1 MDNKDSEAEIHP
13 LKTEDVKAQENHEHF
28 VERRIVKSSGLS
40 RLSRWRTAAFF
51 ISLFLCL
58 IIVFAFS
65 FIIPCP
71 ERPVSERTWFQ
82 YYNNAVPY
90 HFLEIEDVNED
101 KVQDVLFAFKSSHGS
116 DSFNR
121 SCVDEGL
128 PSPCAF
134 IAAVSGTNGSVLWEI
149 PAAEDVQWLQCGIQQ
164 LGTAGDLGCLVLEK
178 SPALTAVDMRTGE
191 VLWRHSSNFGANDTL
206 LTPLSVI
213 PDVDND
219 GVQDLI
225 IFIAKG
231 GQVKTFIHSGK
242 TGQQIGS
249 TGSLSMDG
257 SARYVQ
263 LHLHSSS
270 YFLFYTENSLYAYS
284 LNDLCSATI
293 GMDVKLPSFQPDPH
307 WEKHIDRATHRL
319 SLPRFGHIHYLAKVP
334 VQSRD
339 NILVVNSEMAMLINT
354 KDLHTV
360 WTLNVSRA
368 LSEPLLGYYKPDDH
382 GIVLESEIGPNRKKV
397 MIVERESGAVQWEL
411 KLNSGAGSPGPATLP
426 TADHRSA
433 FLMWGD
439 YQEPGNET
447 RHRAPLQKLYL
458 FHPSYTNVLLELRNS
473 TDQIIAFTAALFE
486 RSRHACYVLLRG
498 PQPSE
503 GPGPVS
509 LMKRKLKEDVLG
521 SKVIWLR
528 HMAGD
533 HEQLIRDRLYRM
545 RFQSRD

>member
-13 LKTEDVKAQENHEHF
+13 LKTEDVKAQENHENF

-71 ERPVSERTWFQ
+71 ERPVSERTWFR
-82 YYNNAVPY
+82 YYNDAVPY
-90 HFLEIEDVNED
+90 QFLAIEDVNED
-101 KVQDVLFAFKSSHGS
+101 KVQDVLFAFKSSNGS
-116 DSFNR
+116 SSFNR
-121 SCVDEGL
+121 SCLDEGL

-134 IAAVSGTNGSVLWEI
+134 VAAVSGTNGSVLWES

-164 LGTAGDLGCLVLEK
+164 LGVAEAPGCLVVGKPL
-178 SPALTAVDMRTGE
+178 SLIAIDLQTGE
-191 VLWRHSSNFGANDTL
+191 VLWRESGDVGANYTL

-225 IFIAKG
+225 IFITKG

-249 TGSLSMDG
+249 TGSLTVDG
-257 SARYVQ
+257 NARYVR
-263 LHLHSSS
+263 LDLRSSS

-284 LNDLCSATI
+284 LKDLCSAAV
-293 GMDVKLPSFQPDPH
+293 GMEIKLPGLQQDPQ
-307 WEKHIDRATHRL
+307 WEKNIDRTTHRL
-319 SLPRFGHIHYLAKVP
+319 SLLRFGDFRYLAKVP
-334 VQSRD
+334 GPSRD
-339 NILVVNSEMAMLINT
+339 NILVVNSEMATLINT

-368 LSEPLLGYYKPDDH
+368 LSEPLLGYYKPDVL

-397 MIVERESGAVQWEL
+397 MIVESGSGAVQWDL
-411 KLNSGAGSPGPATLP
+411 KLNSGAGSPGPAILS

-433 FLMWGD
+433 FLIWGD

-447 RHRAPLQKLYL
+447 RDRAPLQKLYL
-458 FHPSYTNVLLELRNS
+458 FHPSYSNVLLELRNS
-473 TDQIIAFTAALFE
+473 TDQIVAFTAVLFE

-498 PQPSE
+498 PQPGE

-509 LMKRKLKEDVLG
+509 LMKRKLKEDVSG
-521 SKVIWLR
+521 SRVIWLS
-528 HMAGD
+528 HMAED
-533 HEQLIRDRLYRM
+533 SEQYIRDRLYRM
-545 RFQSRD
+545 RFQSRV